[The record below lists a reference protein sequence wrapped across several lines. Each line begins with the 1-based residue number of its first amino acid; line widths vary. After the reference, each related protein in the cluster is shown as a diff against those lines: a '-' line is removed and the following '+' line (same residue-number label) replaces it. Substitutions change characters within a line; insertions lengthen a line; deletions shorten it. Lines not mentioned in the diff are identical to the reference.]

1 MPLVSAAFLPP
12 RPAPPPRLPPPPEQC
27 GRRPLGIR
35 SYPLTASRLW
45 RRALALPP
53 PARWGGVGVC
63 VTGGKGERVTPAA
76 LRPRRSCSRCHQ
88 LGPARAGG
96 AAMEPER
103 ECRVLSIQSHV
114 VRGYVGNKAAT
125 FPLQVSGRGPGP
137 PPPRLLRRCPF
148 AGRRREPGRWCGG
161 GADRRAP
168 VPGQAGGGRLLPSG
182 DKVRGR
188 PGAAQSALL
197 ALSSAGSRG
206 WAEGAGAS
214 DRPESPRTSV
224 SRGRCG
230 CASRRLHAARH
241 GPPRGSR

>member
-1 MPLVSAAFLPP
+1 MPLVGAPFLPP
-12 RPAPPPRLPPPPEQC
+12 RPAPPRRLPPPPGQC

-35 SYPLTASRLW
+35 SYLLTASRLW

-53 PARWGGVGVC
+53 PARWGGGGVC

-168 VPGQAGGGRLLPSG
+168 VPGQAGGGVGASCQAGVGSG
-182 DKVRGR
+182 DGQEQPRAPSSPSQVPDRGVGR
-188 PGAAQSALL
+188 REPGAVTVPSLRA
-197 ALSSAGSRG
+197 
-206 WAEGAGAS
+206 
-214 DRPESPRTSV
+214 PR
-224 SRGRCG
+224 
-230 CASRRLHAARH
+230 
-241 GPPRGSR
+241 